1 MLRKTII
8 IICVLITKVSLAQ
21 EVIQKRLPS
30 EYLSDTRDITIYL
43 PDNYKIDSLQNYPLT
58 IILDKALL
66 FDNYVATSK
75 LFVLKD
81 LAPKQIIVGIDMNNT
96 YIEDISFDRNTGELT
111 SSAKNFYQFIRDEV
125 LFYMESNYRVS
136 PFISLVGEAYGANMV
151 SHFLKENSGFIN
163 AFICINANFSEFVG
177 QQLMRYNMDKFS
189 KLDNSYYIYLNN
201 SNSFSK
207 RKQVFL
213 TELQENLGNL
223 KVDNLKI
230 ISDYITTTNSTSAIS
245 ESIPRALSKIFEIY
259 APITKE
265 EYDLKIKDLNPLD
278 AIAYLENKYV
288 EIEFLFGTK
297 LGIRERDIFAIEN
310 IVIEKEN
317 GGYLKNFGKMILKI
331 FPKSPLGDYYLGKYY
346 ESSNMIKKALYHY
359 KVGYGKMDPSDP
371 NADAYYENILRIGGE

>member
-21 EVIQKRLPS
+21 QVIQKRLTS

-58 IILDKALL
+58 IILDKTLL

-81 LAPKQIIVGIDMNNT
+81 LAPKQIIVGVDMNDT

-111 SSAKNFYQFIRDEV
+111 TNAKNFYQFIRDEV

-136 PFISLVGEAYGANMV
+136 PFIGLVGEGYGANMV

-163 AFICINANFSEFVG
+163 AFICINANFSVFVG
-177 QQLMRYNMDKFS
+177 QQLMRYNINKFS

-213 TELQENLGNL
+213 TELQENLRNL
-223 KVDNLKI
+223 KVENLKI
-230 ISDYITTTNSTSAIS
+230 INDYISTTNSTSAIS

-317 GGYLKNFGKMILKI
+317 GDYLKNFGKMILKI
-331 FPKSPLGDYYLGKYY
+331 YPQSPLGDYYLGKYY
-346 ESSNMIKKALYHY
+346 ESGNMIKKALYHY